1 MCFYANHSIAVYISI
16 YIYSNETSFELS
28 AVNQKRFEELL
39 INPSTHFVPVTNG
52 DNFYYE
58 ETRKPIYLTAS
69 DLQGESDHSKSLF
82 VYLGFKAGI
91 EYIGVDLISE
101 KIEKKSES
109 VTSLIGAPVSS
120 SLPPLPLSLLK
131 KGVKQSNL
139 RSFSEQLIDC
149 DDASLLA
156 HARGMIVWHNN
167 TQFCCKCGFKTV
179 SQRCGASRKCTN
191 DACKSSS
198 YPRLE
203 PASIMLITDKSGENC
218 LLGRKAVWPEGR
230 YSALSGFTEVGETL
244 EQTVTR
250 ETFEEA
256 GVVVDP
262 NSLRLVATQPWPFPS
277 SLMIGYRGVCM
288 EDGLPT
294 VTYDTKEMED
304 VKWFSKDDVRKGL
317 AGGSTA
323 LDGTYTHSCI

>member
-1 MCFYANHSIAVYISI
+1 
-16 YIYSNETSFELS
+16 
-28 AVNQKRFEELL
+28 
-39 INPSTHFVPVTNG
+39 
-52 DNFYYE
+52 
-58 ETRKPIYLTAS
+58 
-69 DLQGESDHSKSLF
+69 
-82 VYLGFKAGI
+82 
-91 EYIGVDLISE
+91 
-101 KIEKKSES
+101 
-109 VTSLIGAPVSS
+109 
-120 SLPPLPLSLLK
+120 
-131 KGVKQSNL
+131 
-139 RSFSEQLIDC
+139 
-149 DDASLLA
+149 
-156 HARGMIVWHNN
+156 MIVWHNN
-167 TQFCCKCGFKTV
+167 THFCCKCGFKTV

-191 DACKSSS
+191 DACKLSS

-218 LLGRKAVWPEGR
+218 LLGRKAVWPQGR

-277 SLMIGYRGVCM
+277 SLMIGYRGICM

-304 VKWFSKDDVRKGL
+304 VKWFSKADVTKGL

-323 LDGTYTHSCI
+323 LDGWKPSAQEAILHIPGTSSLARLLITAWCDE